1 MVTAP
6 VTEMLLL
13 NPVRVR
19 PSSKDVLLAAVKAPE
34 LMAPAL

>member
-19 PSSKDVLLAAVKAPE
+19 PSSKDVLLAAISAAGLMAPE
-34 LMAPAL
+34 L